1 MLSRARQDDGPRHSQ
16 RKSLLGA
23 ALLLFV
29 SVTSVEGWGS
39 SSNGDLSLYSNSYE
53 RDWLEDGSTI
63 SMKIHGCV
71 ESYVD
76 DGENAACMEEDSDD
90 GTTYWYMMSNCKRA
104 NVVYSLYDANNCNS
118 GNFKESVRP
127 FRSTQAFSLGKEYL
141 SHVLFS
147 KHYSLCLLL
156 GCQSSFIFCRL
167 MTLTIHGTITMMMA
181 AAGMIGT
188 LITSHYAKRAT
199 TDT

>member
-1 MLSRARQDDGPRHSQ
+1 MVSGARREDGLRRPQLVSF
-16 RKSLLGA
+16 LGT

-39 SSNGDLSLYSNSYE
+39 SSSDDFSAYSNGVY

-71 ESYVD
+71 ESFVD

-104 NVVYSLYDANNCNS
+104 NVVYSLYAANNCNS
-118 GNFKESVRP
+118 GNFKESVRC
-127 FRSTQAFSLGKEYL
+127 ALV
-141 SHVLFS
+141 SHTL
-147 KHYSLCLLL
+147 
-156 GCQSSFIFCRL
+156 SSFAPN
-167 MTLTIHGTITMMMA
+167 THV
-181 AAGMIGT
+181 
-188 LITSHYAKRAT
+188 
-199 TDT
+199 